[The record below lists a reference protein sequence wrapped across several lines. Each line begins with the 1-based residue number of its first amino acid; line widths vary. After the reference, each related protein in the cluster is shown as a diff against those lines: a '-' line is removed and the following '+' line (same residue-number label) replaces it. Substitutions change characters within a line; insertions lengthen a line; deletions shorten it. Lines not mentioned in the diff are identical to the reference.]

1 VAVAELDAVA
11 GGVAEAVVV
20 GEALTVDVVDADA
33 PRDSDAVAET
43 VPVAVDV
50 GVCVG
55 ETDAEHRS
63 KMLVDGAAVRVT
75 DASVMF
81 AASKMLIVWLMARVS
96 QPRVMPAAVH
106 AAGGVQHPVP
116 PRLRLRNCTDVSTVG
131 VSRSTHQNSP
141 APDPP
146 EL

>member
-1 VAVAELDAVA
+1 MAVAELDAVA

-33 PRDSDAVAET
+33 PRDSDVAET

-63 KMLVDGAAVRVT
+63 KMAHSA
-75 DASVMF
+75 
-81 AASKMLIVWLMARVS
+81 
-96 QPRVMPAAVH
+96 H
-106 AAGGVQHPVP
+106 A
-116 PRLRLRNCTDVSTVG
+116 LT
-131 VSRSTHQNSP
+131 
-141 APDPP
+141 
-146 EL
+146 

>member
-1 VAVAELDAVA
+1 MSAAPVASVGAAVGAAVAELGAVA
-11 GGVAEAVVV
+11 GGVAVGLVVDT
-20 GEALTVDVVDADA
+20 ALTVDDADA
-33 PRDSDAVAET
+33 VTPRDREAVAEFVA

-63 KMLVDGAAVRVT
+63 KILVDDAPVRVT
-75 DASVMF
+75 DAKVLF

-106 AAGGVQHPVP
+106 DAGGAQQ
-116 PRLRLRNCTDVSTVG
+116 VG
-131 VSRSTHQNSP
+131 VITAR
-141 APDPP
+141 
-146 EL
+146 L

>member
-75 DASVMF
+75 DAKVLF
-81 AASKMLIVWLMARVS
+81 AASKMLIVWLMARVL

-106 AAGGVQHPVP
+106 DAGGAQQ
-116 PRLRLRNCTDVSTVG
+116 VG
-131 VSRSTHQNSP
+131 VITAR
-141 APDPP
+141 
-146 EL
+146 L